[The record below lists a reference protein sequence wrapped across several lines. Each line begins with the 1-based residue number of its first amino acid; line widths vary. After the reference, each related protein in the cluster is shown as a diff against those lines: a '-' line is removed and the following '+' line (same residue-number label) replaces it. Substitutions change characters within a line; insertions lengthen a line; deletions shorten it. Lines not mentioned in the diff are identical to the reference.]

1 MMRRIK
7 CGGEDMV
14 FKRDTDSIICAVM
27 CDHDAEWIEVSQV
40 KYLTS
45 DLLVLEVRHGR
56 SVAIFHDSQ
65 LGFSLLSRLGLL
77 LGRLR
82 FTLLDLFLGK
92 GHYLFD

>member
-1 MMRRIK
+1 
-7 CGGEDMV
+7 MV
-14 FKRDTDSIICAVM
+14 FKCDTDSIVCVVM
-27 CDHDAEWIEVSQV
+27 CDDEAEWIEVSQA

-65 LGFSLLSRLGLL
+65 LGLALFSRLGLL

-82 FTLLDLFLGK
+82 LTLLDLFLGK
-92 GHYLFD
+92 GHHLFD

>member
-1 MMRRIK
+1 MKPWIES
-7 CGGEDMV
+7 GSEDMV
-14 FKRDTDSIICAVM
+14 FKCDTDSIICVVM
-27 CDHDAEWIEVSQV
+27 CHDEAEWIEVSQV
-40 KYLTS
+40 KLLTS

-65 LGFSLLSRLGLL
+65 LGLALLSRLGLL

-92 GHYLFD
+92 GHYFFD